1 MGLMDTG
8 QPTCDVCGDTL
19 PEGAYFCGECGA
31 SVPEFGSPIDTSA
44 RRVSASQPS
53 VTDDNP
59 PADNPPADNDPAPF
73 VELVPAEP
81 VPADPDPTPAAPT
94 ASLPAESAAAVT
106 NPFTLVFSS
115 GERAQVVGR
124 GLIGRMP
131 VSPANETW
139 DHLIVVNDPTK
150 TVSKTHL
157 QVEALAEGLLVTDLD
172 SANGT
177 VVSMPG
183 IAAERLAPH
192 ERVILLP
199 GATVGIG
206 DQSFII
212 Y

>member
-1 MGLMDTG
+1 MGHMETG
-8 QPTCDVCGDTL
+8 QSACDVCGDSL
-19 PEGAYFCGECGA
+19 PSGAYFCGECGA
-31 SVPEFGSPIDTSA
+31 SVPEFGAPIE
-44 RRVSASQPS
+44 
-53 VTDDNP
+53 
-59 PADNPPADNDPAPF
+59 PAPI
-73 VELVPAEP
+73 EPAPIEPAPIEPALIESVLLAPEP
-81 VPADPDPTPAAPT
+81 VSPEAVSPEPTIVSEPAASVHP
-94 ASLPAESAAAVT
+94 V
-106 NPFTLVFSS
+106 TLVFSN

-131 VSPANETW
+131 VAPANETW
-139 DHLIVVNDPTK
+139 DHLIVVNDPSK

-157 QVEALAEGLLVTDLD
+157 RVEALAEGLMVTDLD

-192 ERVILLP
+192 ERVILMS

-212 Y
+212 Q

>member
-1 MGLMDTG
+1 MGHMETG
-8 QPTCDVCGDTL
+8 QSTCDVCGDSL
-19 PEGAYFCGECGA
+19 PGGAYFCGECGA
-31 SVPEFGSPIDTSA
+31 SVPEFGTPIDTSA
-44 RRVSASQPS
+44 RRVDSPQTSAPADA
-53 VTDDNP
+53 VP
-59 PADNPPADNDPAPF
+59 PA
-73 VELVPAEP
+73 VVAEP
-81 VPADPDPTPAAPT
+81 VAVAPVVVEPVAVVPT
-94 ASLPAESAAAVT
+94 AVVT
-106 NPFTLVFSS
+106 PFTLVFST

-131 VSPANETW
+131 VAPANETW
-139 DHLIVVNDPTK
+139 DHLIVVNDPSK

-157 QVEALAEGLLVTDLD
+157 RVEALAEGLMVTDLD

-192 ERVILLP
+192 ERVILMS

-212 Y
+212 Q

>member
-1 MGLMDTG
+1 MGPMENG
-8 QPTCDVCGDTL
+8 QSTCDVCGDSL
-19 PEGAYFCGECGA
+19 PGGAYFCGECGA
-31 SVPEFGSPIDTSA
+31 SVPEFGAPIERA
-44 RRVSASQPS
+44 PME
-53 VTDDNP
+53 
-59 PADNPPADNDPAPF
+59 PAPI
-73 VELVPAEP
+73 EPAPIEPAPIESVLLAPVSSEP
-81 VPADPDPTPAAPT
+81 VSPEPTIASEPAASVHP
-94 ASLPAESAAAVT
+94 V
-106 NPFTLVFSS
+106 TLVFSN

-131 VSPANETW
+131 VAPANETW
-139 DHLIVVNDPTK
+139 DHLIVVNDPSK

-157 QVEALAEGLLVTDLD
+157 RVEALAEGLMVTDLD

-192 ERVILLP
+192 ERVILMS

-212 Y
+212 Q

>member
-1 MGLMDTG
+1 MGHMETG
-8 QPTCDVCGDTL
+8 QSTCDVCGDSL
-19 PEGAYFCGECGA
+19 PGGAYFCGECGA
-31 SVPEFGSPIDTSA
+31 SVPEFGAPIE
-44 RRVSASQPS
+44 
-53 VTDDNP
+53 
-59 PADNPPADNDPAPF
+59 PAPIEPAPIEPALIEPALIESVLVAPVS
-73 VELVPAEP
+73 VEPVSSEPVSSEP
-81 VPADPDPTPAAPT
+81 VPVETPAFAASPT
-94 ASLPAESAAAVT
+94 TVSEPVASVQL
-106 NPFTLVFSS
+106 FTLVFSN

-131 VSPANETW
+131 VAPANETW
-139 DHLIVVNDPTK
+139 DHLIVVNDPSK

-157 QVEALAEGLLVTDLD
+157 RVEALAEGLMVTDLD

-192 ERVILLP
+192 ERVILMS

-212 Y
+212 Q

>member
-1 MGLMDTG
+1 MHTG
-8 QPTCDVCGDTL
+8 QSTCDVCGDAL

-31 SVPEFGSPIDTSA
+31 SVPEFGSPVDTSA
-44 RRVSASQPS
+44 RRVAASQPS
-53 VTDDNP
+53 RTDDNS
-59 PADNPPADNDPAPF
+59 PADNDPADNNPAPS

-81 VPADPDPTPAAPT
+81 VPIVPVSPP
-94 ASLPAESAAAVT
+94 SLPAESAAAVVT
-106 NPFTLVFSS
+106 PITLVFST

-131 VSPANETW
+131 VAPADEVC
-139 DHLIVVNDPTK
+139 DHLIVVNDVTK

-157 QVEALAEGLLVTDLD
+157 RVEALAQGLMVTDLD

-192 ERVILLP
+192 ERVILMS

-206 DQSFII
+206 DQSFTIQ
-212 Y
+212 

>member
-1 MGLMDTG
+1 
-8 QPTCDVCGDTL
+8 
-19 PEGAYFCGECGA
+19 
-31 SVPEFGSPIDTSA
+31 
-44 RRVSASQPS
+44 

-59 PADNPPADNDPAPF
+59 PA
-73 VELVPAEP
+73 
-81 VPADPDPTPAAPT
+81 
-94 ASLPAESAAAVT
+94 ESAAVVT
-106 NPFTLVFSS
+106 AFTLVFST

-131 VSPANETW
+131 VPPVDETLE
-139 DHLIVVNDPTK
+139 HLIVVNDPSK

-157 QVEALAEGLLVTDLD
+157 RVEALAQGLMVTDLD

-192 ERVILLP
+192 ERVILMS

-206 DQSFII
+206 DQSFTIQ
-212 Y
+212 